1 MWLYFY
7 YTIHK
12 QQIISTQSCKINRKG
27 DKICYSLGCIR
38 CYTSKFVRKVG
49 EHPVSTL
56 YNLDPYGYCVF
67 TLEIGCL
74 NCSSGQTSLT
84 IRSWKLYEL
93 VQGLWERRQRHHCT
107 FSLSTVYF
115 YELKT
120 TYCEVLKPYI
130 ISSRKCCLNIF
141 FAQLIH
147 YTHYPTLKNPITSWS
162 LWS

>member
-1 MWLYFY
+1 MWGNRFFRVFKKRSILKTDNIIVMWLYFY

-12 QQIISTQSCKINRKG
+12 QEIISTQSCKINRKG

-93 VQGLWERRQRHHCT
+93 YKAFESVDKDIIARFHCPQFIFMNWKQRI
-107 FSLSTVYF
+107 V
-115 YELKT
+115 
-120 TYCEVLKPYI
+120 
-130 ISSRKCCLNIF
+130 KC
-141 FAQLIH
+141 
-147 YTHYPTLKNPITSWS
+147 WS
-162 LWS
+162 LILFPHENVV